1 MENRQLI
8 KEKFKT
14 PEEELDFLRGEVERR
29 ERELKKGGT
38 ESSRERIAQEEVR
51 NYRETRPE
59 AVLHQSHH
67 LPEAEAEGLALGL
80 APETHDRQM
89 MELIQIIRAKGIK
102 NAMAVLARLR
112 NPHLADDFE
121 KFLVQLVKA
130 GFDIG
135 LGKKNSLFRA
145 LQMTLYEVTLPE
157 AAKEDRPKTLKEF
170 LSSMEQF
177 YAGMLSATDEK
188 LAGPNY
194 FTLELA
200 VENQG
205 SEFIFYAAVPD
216 SKKNLF
222 EKQILSIFPTAKIT
236 ERKNDYN
243 IFNDTGRAVGS
254 VATLYNNPIFPL
266 KTYEQFDHD
275 PLNVILNSFSK
286 INVEGEG
293 AAIQISIA
301 PAGDKYHKRY
311 KYALDQVVKGEKISE
326 ATDLPDTFGEHA
338 WKFAR
343 EATKELFGSSK
354 KKEKAEEKK
363 IKEPPKVDETAVENI
378 KQKIVAPI
386 VIISMRIIASARTE
400 REAEAILSDLESAFN
415 QLENPHHGNKLVFE
429 KKRGGRLADLFHDF
443 SYRLFDESAGLPLN
457 LRELTTIMH
466 FPGQTITVAPQLKIS
481 KAATAP
487 APLGLSAMGTLLG
500 VNRDRNTETKIFMA
514 PEDRLRHFYTI
525 GQTGTGK
532 TAFLKNMIVQD
543 IARGEGVCF
552 IDPHGSDIQD
562 ILAQIP
568 ESRYEDVIYFDPA
581 YTLRPMAL
589 NMLEYNRAF
598 PEQKTFVV
606 NELFSIFQK
615 LYGAIPESMGPMFEQ
630 YFRNATLLV
639 IEDPDS
645 GSTLIDVSRVMSNKA
660 FRDLKISRCKNP
672 VVVQFWR
679 EVAEKAGGEA
689 ALANIVPYITSKFD
703 VFLANDIMR
712 PIIAQEKSSW
722 NFRDIMDNKKIMLV
736 NLSKG
741 RLGDINAN
749 LIGLIIVGKILMA
762 ALSRV
767 DSLGKDLPPFYLYID
782 EFQNITTDS
791 ISTILSEARKYRLAL
806 TVAHQFIK
814 QLDEKIKDSVFGN
827 VGSIA
832 AFRVGAED
840 AEFLEKQFAPVF
852 TAKDLMNLDNYN
864 AYLKLLAHG
873 KTVKPFSMETIAPSR
888 GNIVQVDQLKELS
901 YLKFGRERS
910 AVETEVAGKYQPP
923 RPSATP
929 FFNQGGE

>member
-1 MENRQLI
+1 M
-8 KEKFKT
+8 
-14 PEEELDFLRGEVERR
+14 DFLRGEVERR
-29 ERELKKGGT
+29 ERELKDGGA
-38 ESSRERIAQEEVR
+38 ESSREQIAQEEVR
-51 NYRETRPE
+51 RYRESPAE
-59 AVLHQSHH
+59 AVLHEAHR
-67 LPEAEAEGLALGL
+67 LPEEQTESLALGL
-80 APETHDRQM
+80 SPEPHDHQM
-89 MELIQIIRAKGIK
+89 MELIQIIRAKGVK
-102 NAMAVLARLR
+102 NAMAVVARLR
-112 NPHLADDFE
+112 NPHLDDDFE
-121 KFLVQLVKA
+121 KFLVQLIKA
-130 GFDIG
+130 GFDLG

-145 LQMTLYEVTLPE
+145 LQMTLYEINLPE
-157 AAKEDRPKTLKEF
+157 AAKEDKPKTLKEL

-177 YAGMLSATDEK
+177 YAGMLSVADEK
-188 LAGPNY
+188 ITGPNY

-200 VENQG
+200 VENKG

-222 EKQILSIFPTAKIT
+222 EKQILSIFPNAKIA
-236 ERKNDYN
+236 ERKDDYN
-243 IFNDTGRAVGS
+243 IFNDTGSAVGS
-254 VATLYNNPIFPL
+254 VATLDNNPIFPL
-266 KTYEQFDHD
+266 KTYDQFDHD

-293 AAIQISIA
+293 AAIQITFS
-301 PAGDKYHKRY
+301 PVGDKYHKRY
-311 KYALDQVVKGEKISE
+311 KHALDQIVKGEKIGK

-338 WKFAR
+338 WKFVR
-343 EATKELFGSSK
+343 EATNELFGSAK
-354 KKEKAEEKK
+354 KKEKEEEKK
-363 IKEPPKVDETAVENI
+363 IKEPPKIDETAVENI
-378 KQKIVAPI
+378 KKKIATPIISASIRIVA
-386 VIISMRIIASARTE
+386 SSRTE
-400 REAEAILSDLESAFN
+400 REAEDILSDLESAFN
-415 QLENPHHGNKLVFE
+415 QLENPHHGNKIIFE
-429 KKRGGRLADLFHDF
+429 RKKRGRLADLLHDF
-443 SYRLFDESAGLPLN
+443 SYRLFDDSAGLPLN
-457 LRELTTIMH
+457 LRELTTMMH
-466 FPGQTITVAPQLKIS
+466 LPGQTISSAPQLKIS

-487 APLGLSAMGTLLG
+487 APLGLAATGTLLG
-500 VNRDRNTETKIFMA
+500 INRDRNAETKIFLA

-532 TAFLKNMIVQD
+532 TAFLKNMIIQD
-543 IARGEGVCF
+543 IANGEGVCF

-568 ESRYEDVIYFDPA
+568 PSRFEDVIYFDPA
-581 YTLRPMAL
+581 YTPRPMAL

-660 FRDLKISRCKNP
+660 FRDLKISHCKNP

-689 ALANIVPYITSKFD
+689 SLANIVPYITSKFD

-806 TVAHQFIK
+806 SVAHQFIK

-852 TAKDLMNLDNYN
+852 SAKDLMNLDNYN

-873 KTVKPFSMETIAPSR
+873 KTVKPFSMETIAPAR
-888 GNIVQVDQLKELS
+888 GNLAQVDKLKELS

-910 AVETEVAGKYQPP
+910 AVEAEVAEKYQK
-923 RPSATP
+923 
-929 FFNQGGE
+929 

>member
-1 MENRQLI
+1 
-8 KEKFKT
+8 
-14 PEEELDFLRGEVERR
+14 VC
-29 ERELKKGGT
+29 
-38 ESSRERIAQEEVR
+38 SS
-51 NYRETRPE
+51 
-59 AVLHQSHH
+59 
-67 LPEAEAEGLALGL
+67 
-80 APETHDRQM
+80 D
-89 MELIQIIRAKGIK
+89 
-102 NAMAVLARLR
+102 
-112 NPHLADDFE
+112 
-121 KFLVQLVKA
+121 
-130 GFDIG
+130 
-135 LGKKNSLFRA
+135 
-145 LQMTLYEVTLPE
+145 
-157 AAKEDRPKTLKEF
+157 
-170 LSSMEQF
+170 
-177 YAGMLSATDEK
+177 
-188 LAGPNY
+188 
-194 FTLELA
+194 
-200 VENQG
+200 
-205 SEFIFYAAVPD
+205 
-216 SKKNLF
+216 LF
-222 EKQILSIFPTAKIT
+222 EKQILSIFPNAKIA

-243 IFNDTGRAVGS
+243 IFNDTGSAVGS
-254 VATLYNNPIFPL
+254 VATLGNNPIFPL

-286 INVEGEG
+286 IKEVGEG
-293 AAIQISIA
+293 AAIQIIFS
-301 PAGDKYHKRY
+301 PAGDKYHQRY
-311 KYALDQVVKGEKISE
+311 KHALDQITKGEKIGE
-326 ATDLPDTFGEHA
+326 ATDIPDTFGQHA
-338 WKFAR
+338 WKFTR
-343 EATKELFGSSK
+343 EAAQELFSSSK
-354 KKEKAEEKK
+354 KKEKEAEKK
-363 IKEPPKVDETAVENI
+363 IKEPPKVDEKAVENI
-378 KQKIVAPI
+378 KQKIATP
-386 VIISMRIIASARTE
+386 IISAGVRLIASARTE
-400 REAEAILSDLESAFN
+400 REAEDILADLESAFN
-415 QLENPHHGNKLVFE
+415 QLENSHHGNKIIFE
-429 KKRGGRLADLFHDF
+429 RKQRGRLTDLLHDF
-443 SYRLFDESAGLPLN
+443 SYRLFDERTGLPLN

-466 FPGQTITVAPQLKIS
+466 LPGQTISAAPQLKIS

-487 APLGLSAMGTLLG
+487 APLGLSATGTLLG
-500 VNRDRNTETKIFMA
+500 VNRDRNAETKIFLA

-568 ESRYEDVIYFDPA
+568 ASRYEDVIYFDPA
-581 YTLRPMAL
+581 YTPRPMAL

-639 IEDPDS
+639 IEDPES
-645 GSTLIDVSRVMSNKA
+645 GSTLIDVSRALSNKT
-660 FRDLKISRCKNP
+660 FRDLKLSRCKNP

-722 NFRDIMDNKKIMLV
+722 NLRDIMDNKKIMLV

-791 ISTILSEARKYRLAL
+791 IATILSEARKYRLAL
-806 TVAHQFIK
+806 SVAHQFIK

-864 AYLKLLAHG
+864 AYIKLLAHG
-873 KTVKPFSMETIAPSR
+873 KTVKPFSMETITPSR
-888 GNIVQVDQLKELS
+888 GNPAQVDQLKELS

-910 AVETEVAGKYQPP
+910 AVEAEVSAKYQK
-923 RPSATP
+923 
-929 FFNQGGE
+929 